1 MPPPA
6 SSARSPPRPHPEPRG
21 RAGRSSSDH
30 PGRPR
35 RAFRSRAGTY
45 EATWSRRSIR
55 SRGLAGLTAQR
66 GPAALMLGV
75 ETGQLLVRRRPLALG
90 DRSMLLLQPAD
101 ELLKPVTIVLEP
113 QRLGDIGR
121 DATFPASARIS
132 SRRSSGLVTVTFF
145 EAILLTMHPVV
156 PARQDE
162 RNWLRRHV
170 VGANPVGSPDKC
182 VELREITCFTVL
194 RPRPT

>member
-1 MPPPA
+1 
-6 SSARSPPRPHPEPRG
+6 
-21 RAGRSSSDH
+21 
-30 PGRPR
+30 
-35 RAFRSRAGTY
+35 
-45 EATWSRRSIR
+45 
-55 SRGLAGLTAQR
+55 
-66 GPAALMLGV
+66 MLGI
-75 ETGQLLVRRRPLALG
+75 ETSQLLVRRRPLALG
-90 DRSMLLLQPAD
+90 DRPMLLLQPAD
-101 ELLKPVTIVLEP
+101 ELLKPITIALEP

-132 SRRSSGLVTVTFF
+132 SRRSSGIVTVTFF
-145 EAILLTMHPVV
+145 EAMLLTMHPVV

-182 VELREITCFTVL
+182 VEIREITCFTVL